1 MQPTSFTVSFPIEF
15 WTRYRASRTLMHRLW
30 STWLAY
36 AFFIG
41 APTAAFIAA
50 LVRGWDLSRPG
61 SFGLPGWAL
70 LSGGYLFVLV
80 FVPLLQMFQLWASSR
95 RNRTLT
101 GIQTQSL
108 TPEGFSTSSP
118 TFHSDF
124 KWDAI
129 YKAVETKHFFFLY
142 LSTRLAYYIPK
153 TQLTGPADLENLRT
167 VLRTY
172 LHDKARLRSSV

>member
-1 MQPTSFTVSFPIEF
+1 MPPTSFTVSFPIDF

-30 STWLAY
+30 GACLAY

-50 LVRGWDLSRPG
+50 LVLHWDLSRPG
-61 SFGLPGWAL
+61 AFGLPGWAL

-80 FVPLLQMFQLWASSR
+80 FIPLLQMFQLWAGSR
-95 RNRTLT
+95 GNRTLA
-101 GIQTQSL
+101 GMQTQSL

-129 YKAVETKHFFFLY
+129 YKAVETRHFFLLY
-142 LSTRLAYYIPK
+142 LSTRAAYYIPK
-153 TQLTGPADLENLRT
+153 ARLTGAADLGTLRT
-167 VLRTY
+167 VLKTH
-172 LHDKARLRSSV
+172 LHEKARLRSSV